1 MFRSSGVK
9 VLTCLASQASER
21 SNTLNYF
28 NTSLE
33 VSHQLVPKLNMGTSW
48 NLTVTEVLRL
58 QGRFD
63 EED

>member
-9 VLTCLASQASER
+9 VLTCLASQASEH